1 MSERDDAGF
10 DAIERRLTGR
20 PGRAVPPGHRDR
32 VLAAVRDTLAE
43 KVPATKSGQSPQAE
57 KVPATKSGQSPQGDY
72 PVSPDLVAGTFIAL
86 VAMALSAALVIVA
99 PWVAMTRSAA
109 PVSMEPRIVARARA
123 AGIDLPGAVVAVPI
137 APSRETSSRGGLT
150 DVLEAR
156 RHEAWRMR
164 TLLEGEL

>member
-32 VLAAVRDTLAE
+32 VLAAVRDTL
-43 KVPATKSGQSPQAE
+43 AE

-137 APSRETSSRGGLT
+137 APSRETSPRGGLT